1 MVTLREMRRGKG
13 ERLGVVAVA
22 LRTPV
27 RQAYS
32 DFSASVWDELALDAF
47 FNALAP
53 GSLQRHVRLSKV
65 TSLSQAVEEAERA
78 ELILKDVRPTACYQV
93 EPVSRSR
100 AGGKRAQGPPVRD
113 GVPRKANTLERELVV
128 GRLGTGH
135 GLWLK
140 CTVQGV
146 PVTALVDTGSTVS
159 IIRPGALCLL
169 RKNAAVTWDPTD
181 TMLRSVTGE
190 RIKMGGKKRLC
201 VGLAKRTL
209 QHEFCLA
216 PIRDAC
222 ILGLDFLKA
231 LGTVLDIPAAALR
244 LGRTR
249 IPLAAPPTA
258 EPDRAVATASV
269 QARGQGPARPEQ
281 TPAEGE
287 GVTPLPEKTTSQST
301 PEAVRELW
309 HRSSEGL
316 TEEQS
321 QRLWALLQAN
331 LDAFAAREEDCT
343 WTSLVQH
350 QIDTGSTAPIR
361 LRAHRLPIAKQQ
373 AAERK
378 LKEMAES
385 GVIEP
390 SNSPWAAPVVLVK
403 KKDGSWRFCVDYRR
417 LNAATKADS
426 YPLPRI
432 DDALDKVAGSSWFSS
447 LDLRSGYWQVEL
459 APEAREKT
467 AFTLGAGLWQ
477 FRVIAFGLRNAP
489 ATFERLMERVLAGI
503 PKERCILYLDD
514 LLAHAPTFDEALA
527 CLEQVIGAIKAANLR
542 LHPKKCL
549 LHQRKVQF
557 LGHVVSGDGVATDPE
572 KVQSVRRWPTPHD
585 VSELRSFLGL
595 ASYYRR
601 FIQGFADI
609 AAPLHRLTEKGAAFQ
624 WTDGADKAFRQLRDV
639 LCAAPVLTLPQVGGQ
654 FVVDTDASG
663 CGIGAVLSQ
672 VQGGQERVIAY
683 YSRALSKQER
693 NYCVTRRELLAV
705 VSGLRH
711 FRHYLY
717 GTPFVL
723 RTDHASLTWLMQF
736 KEPEGQVARWITA
749 LQEFQ
754 FVIRHRAGRL
764 HSNADA
770 LSRRPCLEVECRYC
784 ARLEQREEQGEERV
798 AAVGAADSEL
808 IESCGREEFQKAQG
822 EDPVLRKV
830 LQWKRGGHRPEWQDV
845 TPHGP
850 DLKAYR
856 PSWDSLSER
865 EGLLY
870 RRWEDA
876 VPDKIVWQLLVPRSL
891 RRRVLQAVHGPV
903 GVGHFGVNK
912 TLRQLRQRFYW
923 PGCRTDV
930 ELFVHCCDA
939 CTAKKGPTGKSRAPL
954 QPLQSGAPMERVA
967 VDVLGPFPR
976 TEAGNRYVLVAMD
989 FFTKWPEA
997 YAVPDQSAVTTAE
1010 RLVEE
1015 FFCHFGLPEEL
1026 HSDQGRNFES
1036 QVMAEVCQRL
1046 GVRKTRTTPL
1056 HPQSDGLVERFN
1068 KTLATQLAI
1077 LADKHQRDWDRHLPL
1092 VLWSCRAAV
1101 QESTSFTP
1109 AQLMLGREL
1118 CTPTDLVFGLPVG
1131 LDTPVSESCYARNL
1145 RERLAAVHRTA
1156 RENQEGASARQK
1168 RAYDTRC
1175 QGAPLAPGTA
1185 VWFYNPRRKTGRC
1198 PKLQSDWEGPCRVLH
1213 RLLEVVY
1220 RVQTSRRTV
1229 VVHRDRLAPYRPKGN
1244 DMAEEPPGTLGG
1256 ENSGG
1261 GQRRASTRARRTPPR
1276 LRDCIRD

>member
-1 MVTLREMRRGKG
+1 
-13 ERLGVVAVA
+13 
-22 LRTPV
+22 
-27 RQAYS
+27 
-32 DFSASVWDELALDAF
+32 
-47 FNALAP
+47 
-53 GSLQRHVRLSKV
+53 
-65 TSLSQAVEEAERA
+65 
-78 ELILKDVRPTACYQV
+78 
-93 EPVSRSR
+93 
-100 AGGKRAQGPPVRD
+100 
-113 GVPRKANTLERELVV
+113 
-128 GRLGTGH
+128 
-135 GLWLK
+135 
-140 CTVQGV
+140 
-146 PVTALVDTGSTVS
+146 
-159 IIRPGALCLL
+159 
-169 RKNAAVTWDPTD
+169 
-181 TMLRSVTGE
+181 
-190 RIKMGGKKRLC
+190 
-201 VGLAKRTL
+201 
-209 QHEFCLA
+209 
-216 PIRDAC
+216 
-222 ILGLDFLKA
+222 
-231 LGTVLDIPAAALR
+231 
-244 LGRTR
+244 
-249 IPLAAPPTA
+249 
-258 EPDRAVATASV
+258 
-269 QARGQGPARPEQ
+269 
-281 TPAEGE
+281 
-287 GVTPLPEKTTSQST
+287 
-301 PEAVRELW
+301 
-309 HRSSEGL
+309 
-316 TEEQS
+316 
-321 QRLWALLQAN
+321 
-331 LDAFAAREEDCT
+331 
-343 WTSLVQH
+343 
-350 QIDTGSTAPIR
+350 
-361 LRAHRLPIAKQQ
+361 
-373 AAERK
+373 
-378 LKEMAES
+378 
-385 GVIEP
+385 
-390 SNSPWAAPVVLVK
+390 
-403 KKDGSWRFCVDYRR
+403 
-417 LNAATKADS
+417 
-426 YPLPRI
+426 
-432 DDALDKVAGSSWFSS
+432 
-447 LDLRSGYWQVEL
+447 
-459 APEAREKT
+459 
-467 AFTLGAGLWQ
+467 
-477 FRVIAFGLRNAP
+477 
-489 ATFERLMERVLAGI
+489 MERVLAGI

-549 LHQRKVQF
+549 LLQRKVQF
-557 LGHVVSGDGVATDPE
+557 LDHVVSGDGVATDPG
-572 KVQSVRRWPTPHD
+572 KVQSVRHWPMPHD

-601 FIQGFADI
+601 FIQGFTDI
-609 AAPLHRLTEKGAAFQ
+609 AAPLHQLTEKGAAFQ

-672 VQGGQERVIAY
+672 VQGGQARVIAY

-736 KEPEGQVARWITA
+736 KEPEGQIARWITA

-784 ARLEQREEQGEERV
+784 ARLEQKAEQVEERV
-798 AAVGAADSEL
+798 AAVGAPESEL
-808 IESCGREEFQKAQG
+808 IESCGREELQKAQG

-830 LQWKRGGHRPEWQDV
+830 LQWKRGGAPAGVERRYAAWA
-845 TPHGP
+845 GP
-850 DLKAYR
+850 K
-856 PSWDSLSER
+856 SISV
-865 EGLLY
+865 LLGQSK
-870 RRWEDA
+870 RTRGAA
-876 VPDKIVWQLLVPRSL
+876 VS
-891 RRRVLQAVHGPV
+891 AVHGPV

-967 VDVLGPFPR
+967 VDVLGLFPR

-997 YAVPDQSAVTTAE
+997 YAVQSAVTTAE

-1015 FFCHFGLPEEL
+1015 FFCRFGLPEEL

-1118 CTPTDLVFGLPVG
+1118 RMPTDLVFGLPVG
-1131 LDTPVSESCYARNL
+1131 LDTPVNETCYARNL
-1145 RERLAAVHRTA
+1145 RERLAAVHRTT
-1156 RENQEGASARQK
+1156 RENQEGASAHQK

-1175 QGAPLAPGTA
+1175 QGAPLALGTA
-1185 VWFYNPRRKTGRC
+1185 VWFYNPRRKTGC
-1198 PKLQSDWEGPCRVLH
+1198 YPKLQSDWEGPCRVLH
-1213 RLLEVVY
+1213 RLSEVVY

-1229 VVHRDRLAPYRPKGN
+1229 VVHRD
-1244 DMAEEPPGTLGG
+1244 
-1256 ENSGG
+1256 
-1261 GQRRASTRARRTPPR
+1261 
-1276 LRDCIRD
+1276 

>member
-1 MVTLREMRRGKG
+1 M
-13 ERLGVVAVA
+13 GVLAVE
-22 LRTPV
+22 LRTLV
-27 RQAYS
+27 RQAYP
-32 DFSASVWDELALDAF
+32 DFAASVWDELTLDAF

-53 GSLQRHVRLSKV
+53 SSLQRHVRLSKV

-78 ELILKDVRPTACYQV
+78 ELILKDVRPAACFQV
-93 EPVSRSR
+93 EVAEEDEPMT
-100 AGGKRAQGPPVRD
+100 AGGKRVQGPPVRD
-113 GVPRKANTLERELVV
+113 GVPLKANTLERELVV

-146 PVTALVDTGSTVS
+146 PVTALVYTGSTVS

-169 RKNAAVTWDPTD
+169 RKNAAVAWDPTD

-231 LGTVLDIPAAALR
+231 LGAVLDIPAAALI
-244 LGRTR
+244 LGKTR
-249 IPLAAPPTA
+249 IPLVPLPTA
-258 EPDRAVATASV
+258 EQDRVVATASV
-269 QARGQGPARPEQ
+269 QARDQGPARPEQ
-281 TPAEGE
+281 TQPEGE
-287 GVTPLPEKTTSQST
+287 GVTPLPEKIPSQST

-309 HRSSEGL
+309 RRSREGL

-343 WTSLVQH
+343 RTSLVQH

-361 LRAHRLPIAKQQ
+361 LRVHRLPIAKQQ
-373 AAERK
+373 AAEQK
-378 LKEMAES
+378 LKER
-385 GVIEP
+385 
-390 SNSPWAAPVVLVK
+390 LK

-417 LNAATKADS
+417 LNAATKAGS

-432 DDALDKVAGSSWFSS
+432 DDAVDKVAGSSWFSS

-459 APEAREKT
+459 TPEAREKT
-467 AFTLGAGLWQ
+467 AFTLGVGLWQ
-477 FRVIAFGLRNAP
+477 FRVMAFGLRNAP

-514 LLAHAPTFDEALA
+514 LHTHAPTFDEALA
-527 CLEQVIGAIKAANLR
+527 CLEQVIGAIKTANLR

-549 LHQRKVQF
+549 LLQRKVQF
-557 LGHVVSGDGVATDPE
+557 LGHVVSGDRVATDPG
-572 KVQSVRRWPTPHD
+572 KVQSVRHWPTPRD

-624 WTDGADKAFRQLRDV
+624 WTDRADKA
-639 LCAAPVLTLPQVGGQ
+639 
-654 FVVDTDASG
+654 DASG

-711 FRHYLY
+711 FRHCLY

-784 ARLEQREEQGEERV
+784 ARLEQKAEQVEERV

-830 LQWKRGGHRPEWQDV
+830 LQWKRGGAPAGVERRYATRAGPKSISVLLGQSKRIRGAVCALLRRVHGQERSHGEVPSTPPTV
-845 TPHGP
+845 AVRRPHG
-850 DLKAYR
+850 KGRCGRVGTVSAHR
-856 PSWDSLSER
+856 GWQSLRASSH
-865 EGLLY
+865 GLLHEVA
-870 RRWEDA
+870 RG
-876 VPDKIVWQLLVPRSL
+876 LC
-891 RRRVLQAVHGPV
+891 GP
-903 GVGHFGVNK
+903 
-912 TLRQLRQRFYW
+912 
-923 PGCRTDV
+923 
-930 ELFVHCCDA
+930 
-939 CTAKKGPTGKSRAPL
+939 
-954 QPLQSGAPMERVA
+954 
-967 VDVLGPFPR
+967 
-976 TEAGNRYVLVAMD
+976 
-989 FFTKWPEA
+989 
-997 YAVPDQSAVTTAE
+997 
-1010 RLVEE
+1010 
-1015 FFCHFGLPEEL
+1015 
-1026 HSDQGRNFES
+1026 
-1036 QVMAEVCQRL
+1036 EVCQCL

-1068 KTLATQLAI
+1068 KNLATQLAI
-1077 LADKHQRDWDRHLPL
+1077 LADKHQRDWAWHLPL

-1109 AQLMLGREL
+1109 AQLMLGRVL
-1118 CTPTDLVFGLPVG
+1118 RTPTDLVFGLPVG
-1131 LDTPVSESCYARNL
+1131 LDTPVNKTFYARNL

-1168 RAYDTRC
+1168 RPYDTCC

-1198 PKLQSDWEGPCRVLH
+1198 PKLQSDWEGPCRILH
-1213 RLLEVVY
+1213 RLSEVVY

-1244 DMAEEPPGTLGG
+1244 DVAEEPPGTLGG

-1261 GQRRASTRARRTPPR
+1261 AQRRAST
-1276 LRDCIRD
+1276 